1 MSKEKQEKPQ
11 SLEETFEEIEDIIN
25 KMEAEE
31 IPLEESFTLYQQG
44 IKKLK
49 ECNRLLDLVE
59 KKMQMI
65 NGEGELEE
73 FTP

>member
-44 IKKLK
+44 IEKLK

-59 KKMQMI
+59 KKMQVI
-65 NGEGELEE
+65 NSEGELEE
-73 FTP
+73 FAP